1 MLQQVQGRAT
11 VRPDAEAAAWRAQPR
26 GKNGRFENAEPWME
40 IFLAELTASGGNVWI
55 SAELAGVRREWAYI
69 CRGRLPDF
77 RSKWNLALAEVH
89 RLRIPRRTR
98 PRAN

>member
-1 MLQQVQGRAT
+1 MLQAQSRAT
-11 VRPDAEAAAWRAQPR
+11 SRSDAEAAAWRAQPR

-40 IFLAELTASGGNVWI
+40 TFLTELTASGGNVQL

-69 CRGRLPDF
+69 CRGRRTDF
-77 RSKWNLALAEVH
+77 RSKWNLALAEVQ

-98 PRAN
+98 PRAS